1 MRVRYTWRPDE
12 WREAVKL
19 ISTRPKAYRDTPML
33 TYALIGI
40 MSLGA
45 LGDFFSD
52 LHHLPVPSLHGSI
65 APVVVGSAALTY
77 GGWHLLR
84 RTLRRRLLGDLMNTP
99 AGEQTVT
106 LAEAGWSVQ
115 SGDAAEQPSE
125 LRAWS
130 ELQDMRTGSKAMVAF
145 GLDRRIVAVPVRA
158 LSVDEAS
165 YVYRMMV
172 RKLKPS
178 PRRPARA
185 LAVAGAR

>member
-1 MRVRYTWRPDE
+1 M
-12 WREAVKL
+12 KL
-19 ISTRPKAYRDTPML
+19 ISTRPRPYRDTPML

-52 LHHLPVPSLHGSI
+52 IHHLPLPSLHGSI
-65 APVVVGSAALTY
+65 APVIVAAAALTY

-84 RTLRRRLLGDLMNTP
+84 YMLRRRLLGDLVNTP

-115 SGDAAEQPSE
+115 SGDDAEQCPE

-130 ELQDMRTGSKAMVAF
+130 ELHDMRTGSKAMVAF

-165 YVYRMMV
+165 HVYRMMV

-178 PRRPARA
+178 PRTPARA
-185 LAVAGAR
+185 FAVSRAR